1 MNLDKEFHKSNQYR
15 YSVMIALLSLL
26 VGGILQY
33 VFGSIPKSWFSF
45 PQNIF
50 GGLAFVILNTAIFF
64 IFKKKNFINL
74 HSSTPFAIVTVITL
88 GVLTIGLGSISINKG
103 HHGTSQTLLHFGLDD
118 ITKTWYFALVFL
130 MALTNLWLAILK
142 RSMVYQ
148 SKNITFLLNH
158 FGLWLVMFA
167 GVLGQGDL
175 IRLKM
180 DLRKD
185 KIEWRA
191 TDDYGNVIQLPIA
204 MELKSFDIDI
214 YPNKLFIIDSLG
226 NSLPKAKPEGFM
238 LEKDGSE
245 GKILDWKITQ
255 HQYFENA
262 VPESDSTYV
271 SHGMWGATNAAF
283 ITVENTKTGKKIQ
296 DWISAGNF
304 QLPPRA
310 IHLDEEHTLL
320 MAPPEARKFQSEV
333 IIYQKDTEQVRT
345 ETIEVNHP
353 VKIDGWKIYQVSYD
367 ERMGRWSD
375 LSVVELILDPWL
387 PVVYTGI
394 FILMAGGIA
403 FLFVNRK

>member
-15 YSVMIALLSLL
+15 YSVLIALLSVLL
-26 VGGILQY
+26 GLILQY
-33 VFGSIPKSWFSF
+33 FLGSIPKSWFSF
-45 PQNIF
+45 PQNIV
-50 GGLAFVILNTAIFF
+50 GGLAFVLLNTAIFF
-64 IFKKKNFINL
+64 LFKKKNFINL

-88 GVLTIGLGSISINKG
+88 GLLTIGLGSISVDKG
-103 HHGTSQTLLHFGLDD
+103 HHQTSPLILQFGLDD

-142 RSMVYQ
+142 RSVVYQ
-148 SKNITFLLNH
+148 AKNITFLLNH

-185 KIEWRA
+185 QIEWRA

-214 YPNKLFIIDSLG
+214 YPNKLFVIDSLG
-226 NSLPKAKPEGFM
+226 NSLPKSKPEGFM

-245 GKILDWKITQ
+245 GKIMDWKITQ
-255 HQYFENA
+255 HTYYEKA

-283 ITVENTKTGKKIQ
+283 VTVENLKTGVKKQ
-296 DWISAGNF
+296 EWISAGNF
-304 QLPPRA
+304 QLPPRT
-310 IHLDEEHTLL
+310 IELDAQHTLV
-320 MAPPEARKFQSEV
+320 MAPAEARKFQSEV
-333 IIYQKDTEQVRT
+333 VIYQKNTEQVRN
-345 ETIEVNHP
+345 EKIEVNHP
-353 VKIDGWKIYQVSYD
+353 VKVDGWKVYQVSYD

-375 LSVVELILDPWL
+375 LSVVELVLDPWL

-403 FLFVNRK
+403 FLLTNRK